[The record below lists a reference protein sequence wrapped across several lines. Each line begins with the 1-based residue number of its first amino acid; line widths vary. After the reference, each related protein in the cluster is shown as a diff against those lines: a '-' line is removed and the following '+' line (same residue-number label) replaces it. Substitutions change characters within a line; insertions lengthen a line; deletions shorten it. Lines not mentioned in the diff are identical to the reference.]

1 MNTLTSIG
9 ESAKLASYQL
19 ATITTKQKNDVL
31 TTISRK
37 LIENTKKIIEANQ
50 QDLLLARQNGISE
63 SLIDRLKL
71 DEQRI
76 NDMAKS
82 VIEIASLA
90 DPVGRILGGETRP
103 NGLKIEKVS
112 VPLGILGIIYEARP
126 NVTVDAACLCLK
138 SSNTVI
144 LRGGKEAIESNIVLS
159 EIMRD
164 ALIEN
169 NLSRD
174 CIQLIHDTSRTS
186 SQDLMTLTGYI
197 DALIPRGGKSLIQAV
212 VRDSKVPVIETG
224 AGNCHIFVDESADL
238 QMALDI
244 CINAK
249 TSRPSVCNAVET
261 VLIHQNIASHFLTL
275 LVDEL
280 SKYNVDIR
288 GCVQCKKIVPTVSIA
303 TDEDYETE
311 YDDLILALRVVP
323 NIDEAIQHIR
333 KYTTHHSE
341 AIITNSLENS
351 TLFTSTLDSAALYVN
366 ASTRF
371 TDGSEFGFGAE
382 IGISTQ
388 KLHARGP
395 MGLNELTSYKYI
407 INGNGQVR

>member
-37 LIENTKKIIEANQ
+37 LIENTKKIIEANH